1 MILSKSEYITHI
13 GVLLPDNSTQEI
25 SPRDLRVSLIDLID
39 STHRFLEDTELNTLN
54 FSTPDLRTTKAGELA
69 LQKLSLAGRS
79 SADNTAVGYYALG
92 ANYASSGNTAVGS
105 YALGCNLTGNHNIGV
120 GLNSTAGNVNGSG
133 NIGIGNYTL
142 YSNRYGDFNIAIGHG
157 AGHFLGDRA
166 DYTLSVGVYPGVDEE
181 HTCDIILN
189 SGAPP
194 LMYGDLLN
202 RKLGLGVNH
211 LHNYGTLQVSGDISP
226 YTSEI
231 GNIGVSEYGWKSV
244 NEVIYF
250 SGGKVGF
257 GTDTPSGDQGLVTI
271 DGHLVPNKSHVYA
284 LGYADVTGKELLWD
298 GYFNDVVI
306 SGRLH
311 ANDVNYNN
319 INECLYDCKTLHL
332 ATSGL
337 CEGDLGFHNSAVCG
351 YLSDE
356 ALDGA
361 GFEVHSS
368 GHDYR
373 RDYTFLYRHPDPS
386 LTCLEVDSH
395 YARSRWESNISIE
408 ITSGNH
414 LQTDRVLGDQTL
426 SLVTQS
432 GCQGIKIKAGPETSC
447 SGVNF
452 GSMGVIESGF
462 CCKDH
467 NFVSASGSHILDD
480 GNISGIDLS
489 VMYGSVDSGVQ
500 IEQMYASR
508 IKTCNTLRG
517 FSWIYHDEID
527 ILISGCASD
536 RIVPT
541 TTTTAGPTTT
551 STTTTSGPTTT
562 STTTT
567 AGPTTTS
574 STTIAPPHALWCR
587 TIPEPDGTFICD
599 IKELACTD
607 GLENNDCNPVTN
619 CTECNTT
626 TTTST
631 TSTSTTTTSCPEGK
645 DPNQPGGCPDDH
657 YTTGFTCC
665 VAGALAAIDG
675 TFDCCTSCEDLG
687 FSTPITDS
695 DGTQRCDYGA
705 CCGAGFTG
713 LCFNSTEAACADSVP
728 PGTWYENQS
737 CDDIAGGEN
746 EVCTTSTT
754 STTTTSTTTTSTTTE
769 PTTTSTTT
777 TSSTTTSTTLTPPTT
792 TSTTTS
798 PVTTTTTTA
807 PATTTTTAAA
817 TTEDPSSGGGGT
829 TSPPYYT
836 P

>member
-25 SPRDLRVSLIDLID
+25 SPRDLRVSLVDLVD
-39 STHRFLEDTELNTLN
+39 STHRFLEGTELNSLN
-54 FSTPDLRTTKAGELA
+54 FSTPDIRTTKAGSLA
-69 LQKLSLAGRS
+69 LGKLSLAGRS
-79 SADNTAVGYYALG
+79 SADNTALGYYALG
-92 ANYASSGNTAVGS
+92 ASYATSGNTALGS

-133 NIGIGNYTL
+133 NIGVGNYTL
-142 YSNRYGDFNIAIGHG
+142 YSNKYGDFNIAIGHG
-157 AGHFLGDRA
+157 AGHFLGDRT
-166 DYTLSVGVYPGVDEE
+166 DYTLSIGVYPGIDED

-202 RKLGLGVNH
+202 RKLGLSVNH
-211 LHNYGTLQVSGDISP
+211 LHDYGTLQVSGDISP
-226 YTSEI
+226 YVSGI
-231 GNIGVSEYGWKSV
+231 GNIGVSQYAWKSV

-250 SGGKVGF
+250 SGGKIGI
-257 GTDTPSGDQGLVTI
+257 GTETPSGDQGIMTVK
-271 DGHLVPNKSHVYA
+271 GHLVPNESHIYA
-284 LGYADVTGKELLWD
+284 LGYADDTGKKLLWD

-368 GHDYR
+368 GHDYL
-373 RDYTFLYRHPDPS
+373 RDYTFLFRHPDPS

-395 YARSRWESNISIE
+395 FARARWESNISIE

-414 LQTDRVLGDQTL
+414 LQTDRVLGDKTL

-480 GNISGIDLS
+480 GNVSGIDLS

-508 IKTCNTLRG
+508 IKTCETLRG

-527 ILISGCASD
+527 TLVSGCASNK
-536 RIVPT
+536 VLNT
-541 TTTTAGPTTT
+541 TTTTTGEPTTT
-551 STTTTSGPTTT
+551 STTTTGSPTTTSTTIFVDPTTTSTTSEPPNLWCRTIPEEDGTFICDIKELACTNGIENNDCNAVSDCSECNTTTTSTTTSSSTTTTTCSPDRDPNQPGGCPDNHYTEGFNCCIGNALAGVDGFFDCCTSCEDLGFTTPIIDPLTGEQSCLGACCGAASHGGLCQHLTQAACIADGGTFYAGQTCDDVASGINTACVTTT

-574 STTIAPPHALWCR
+574 TTSEPP
-587 TIPEPDGTFICD
+587 ISE
-599 IKELACTD
+599 
-607 GLENNDCNPVTN
+607 
-619 CTECNTT
+619 

-631 TSTSTTTTSCPEGK
+631 TAAPTTTT
-645 DPNQPGGCPDDH
+645 
-657 YTTGFTCC
+657 
-665 VAGALAAIDG
+665 AA
-675 TFDCCTSCEDLG
+675 
-687 FSTPITDS
+687 P
-695 DGTQRCDYGA
+695 
-705 CCGAGFTG
+705 
-713 LCFNSTEAACADSVP
+713 
-728 PGTWYENQS
+728 
-737 CDDIAGGEN
+737 
-746 EVCTTSTT
+746 
-754 STTTTSTTTTSTTTE
+754 TTTTA
-769 PTTTSTTT
+769 
-777 TSSTTTSTTLTPPTT
+777 
-792 TSTTTS
+792 
-798 PVTTTTTTA
+798 A
-807 PATTTTTAAA
+807 PATTTAAPATTTAAP
-817 TTEDPSSGGGGT
+817 TTM
-829 TSPPYYT
+829 PPYYG